1 MIGPN
6 EFYDVVAADDENTEV
21 EFGKPMTSIRIQND
35 NPAEGDSVFIT
46 LASRVATLESIEVKA
61 GELFQVTLPAPT
73 DGIGLICNNSET
85 ASVRVAAW
93 GG

>member
-6 EFYDVVAADDENTEV
+6 EFYDVISADDENTEV
-21 EFGKPMTSIRIQND
+21 EFGAQMTAIRVQND
-35 NPAEGDSVFIT
+35 NAAPGDSVFIT
-46 LASRVATLESIEVKA
+46 LATRVATLESIEVKA
-61 GELFQVTLPAPT
+61 GELFEVTLPAPT
-73 DGIGLICNNSET
+73 DGMGIICAGTES